1 MITLDQKIK
10 MIKKTKKNILNS
22 AQNLYYGRELVIDSF
37 KSGLFP
43 LKSTTGTR
51 LKVLTPKQ
59 MLQRLPIA
67 LAQVKAGNN
76 SESLLNEIRQI
87 VYSLYQSKQITKKVY
102 NNIIKSI

>member
-1 MITLDQKIK
+1 

-76 SESLLNEIRQI
+76 LESLLNKVRHI
-87 VYSLYQSKQITKKVY
+87 VYSLYQSEQITKKVY
-102 NNIIKSI
+102 NNIIKSVQ